1 MMKLQNKLQ
10 KQSKIIKIV
19 IKSIETKFGKWKYW
33 LGMKLKKKS

>member
-19 IKSIETKFGKWKYW
+19 IKRIETKFDKWKY
-33 LGMKLKKKS
+33 